1 MPVKRFCYILLC
13 VLPLLVA
20 ACDRDEGVNGNYES
34 TVFEPGYLEFGPEGG
49 TAEMTVNGDLSSVSL
64 ISIDHKSTV
73 EIFGE
78 YRSIELK
85 FNRDDQFPVT
95 GDFGVCTVTATS
107 PRNIT
112 VTVPPNSEYEMINF
126 SAVAYEGR
134 ADKFMAP
141 GGFKI
146 WKVDD
151 GE

>member
-1 MPVKRFCYILLC
+1 MLC

-20 ACDRDEGVNGNYES
+20 SCNRDEGVNGNYES

-49 TAEMTVNGDLSSVSL
+49 TAEITVNGDLSSVSL

-78 YRSIELK
+78 YRSIVLK
-85 FNRDDQFPVT
+85 FNSDDQFPVSE
-95 GDFGVCTVTATS
+95 DYGVCTVTVTS
-107 PRNIT
+107 PRNVT

>member
-1 MPVKRFCYILLC
+1 MKRLYCILLC

-20 ACDRDEGVNGNYES
+20 SCNRDEGVNGNYES

-49 TAEMTVNGDLSSVSL
+49 TAEITVN
-64 ISIDHKSTV
+64 
-73 EIFGE
+73 
-78 YRSIELK
+78 
-85 FNRDDQFPVT
+85 

-112 VTVPPNSEYEMINF
+112 VTVPPNSEYREINF

-141 GGFKI
+141 GVFTI

>member
-1 MPVKRFCYILLC
+1 MKRLYCILLC

-20 ACDRDEGVNGNYES
+20 SCNRDEGVNGNYES

-49 TAEMTVNGDLSSVSL
+49 TAEITVNGDLSSVSL

-78 YRSIELK
+78 YRSIVLK
-85 FNRDDQFPVT
+85 FNSDDQFPVSE
-95 GDFGVCTVTATS
+95 DYGVCTVTATS
-107 PRNIT
+107 PRNVT

>member
-1 MPVKRFCYILLC
+1 MKRLYCILLC

-20 ACDRDEGVNGNYES
+20 SCNRDEGVNGNYES

-49 TAEMTVNGDLSSVSL
+49 TAEITVNGDLSSVSL

-112 VTVPPNSEYEMINF
+112 VTVPPNSEYRKIEL

-141 GGFKI
+141 GVFTI

>member
-1 MPVKRFCYILLC
+1 MKRLYCILLC

-20 ACDRDEGVNGNYES
+20 SCNRDEGVNGNYES

-49 TAEMTVNGDLSSVSL
+49 TAEITVNGDLSSVSL

-78 YRSIELK
+78 YRSIVLK
-85 FNRDDQFPVT
+85 FNSDDQFPVSE
-95 GDFGVCTVTATS
+95 DYGVCTVTATS
-107 PRNIT
+107 PRNVT

-141 GGFKI
+141 GGFTI

>member
-1 MPVKRFCYILLC
+1 MKRLYCILLC

-20 ACDRDEGVNGNYES
+20 SCNRDEGVNGNYES
-34 TVFEPGYLEFGPEGG
+34 TVFEPGYLKFGPEGG
-49 TAEMTVNGDLSSVSL
+49 TAEITVNGDLSSVSL

-85 FNRDDQFPVT
+85 FNRDDQFPVSE
-95 GDFGVCTVTATS
+95 DYGVCTVTATS

-112 VTVPPNSEYEMINF
+112 VTVPPNSEYRKIEL

-141 GGFKI
+141 GVFTI

>member
-1 MPVKRFCYILLC
+1 MKRLYCILLC

-20 ACDRDEGVNGNYES
+20 SCNRDEGVNGNYES

-49 TAEMTVNGDLSSVSL
+49 TAEITVNGDLSSVSL

-78 YRSIELK
+78 YRSIVLK
-85 FNRDDQFPVT
+85 FNSDDQFPVSE
-95 GDFGVCTVTATS
+95 DYGVCTVTVTS
-107 PRNIT
+107 PRNVT

>member
-1 MPVKRFCYILLC
+1 MKRLYCILLC

-20 ACDRDEGVNGNYES
+20 SCDRDEGVNGNYES
-34 TVFEPGYLEFGPEGG
+34 TVFEPGYLKFGPEGG
-49 TAEMTVNGDLSSVSL
+49 TAEITVNGDLSSVSL

-112 VTVPPNSEYEMINF
+112 VTVPPNSEYRKIEL

-141 GGFKI
+141 GVFTI

>member
-1 MPVKRFCYILLC
+1 MKRLYCILLC

-20 ACDRDEGVNGNYES
+20 SCNRDEGVNGNYES
-34 TVFEPGYLEFGPEGG
+34 TVFEPGYLEFGSEGG

-78 YRSIELK
+78 YRSIVLK

-107 PRNIT
+107 PRNVT

-141 GGFKI
+141 GVFTI

>member
-1 MPVKRFCYILLC
+1 M
-13 VLPLLVA
+13 LVA
-20 ACDRDEGVNGNYES
+20 SCNRDEGVNGNYES

-49 TAEMTVNGDLSSVSL
+49 TAEITVNGDLYFITL
-64 ISIDHKSTV
+64 TSIDGEPAV

-78 YRSIELK
+78 YRYIELK

-95 GDFGVCTVTATS
+95 EDYGVCTVTATS
-107 PRNIT
+107 PRNVT

-134 ADKFMAP
+134 ADSFMAP

>member
-1 MPVKRFCYILLC
+1 MKRLYCILLC

-49 TAEMTVNGDLSSVSL
+49 TAEITVNGDLYYIYL
-64 ISIDHKSTV
+64 LRIDGEPAV

-85 FNRDDQFPVT
+85 FNSDDQFPVSE
-95 GDFGVCTVTATS
+95 DYGVCTVTVTS
-107 PRNIT
+107 PRNVT

-126 SAVAYEGR
+126 SAVTYEGR

-141 GGFKI
+141 GVFTI

>member
-1 MPVKRFCYILLC
+1 MKRLYCILLC

-20 ACDRDEGVNGNYES
+20 SCDRDEGVNGNYES

-49 TAEMTVNGDLSSVSL
+49 TAEITVNGDLSSVSL

-112 VTVPPNSEYEMINF
+112 VTVPPNSEYREINF

-141 GGFKI
+141 GVFTI

>member
-1 MPVKRFCYILLC
+1 MKRLYCILLC

-20 ACDRDEGVNGNYES
+20 SCNRDEGVNGNYES
-34 TVFEPGYLEFGPEGG
+34 TVFEPGYLKFGAEGG
-49 TAEMTVNGDLSSVSL
+49 TAEITVNGDLSSVSL

-112 VTVPPNSEYEMINF
+112 VTVPPNSEYREINF

-141 GGFKI
+141 GVFTI

-151 GE
+151 GG

>member
-1 MPVKRFCYILLC
+1 MKRLYCILLC

-20 ACDRDEGVNGNYES
+20 SCNRDEGVNGNYES
-34 TVFEPGYLEFGPEGG
+34 TVFEPGYLEFGAEGC
-49 TAEMTVNGDLSSVSL
+49 TAEITVNGDLYYIYL
-64 ISIDHKSTV
+64 

-141 GGFKI
+141 GVFTI

>member
-1 MPVKRFCYILLC
+1 MKRLYCILLC

-20 ACDRDEGVNGNYES
+20 SCDRDEGVNGNYES
-34 TVFEPGYLEFGPEGG
+34 TVFEPGYLKFGAEGC
-49 TAEMTVNGDLSSVSL
+49 TAEITVNGDLSSVSL

-141 GGFKI
+141 GVFTI